1 MSVWL
6 FRSLLQRTALSEP
19 GIGRNLI
26 ENAYLPSWRYA
37 VDNIMENYTSGDS
50 WLHAVR
56 KTERQYWSVVNRTA
70 PTEK

>member
-1 MSVWL
+1 MKNNEVL
-6 FRSLLQRTALSEP
+6 
-19 GIGRNLI
+19 
-26 ENAYLPSWRYA
+26 RYPLA
-37 VDNIMENYTSGDS
+37 DTGMENYTSGDS